1 MRDIILSLTC
11 AYGIALS
18 AYGAWWYPR
27 DMHHLAIA
35 VEQKNTTVELRHR
48 INTWGNVGTI
58 LLANLIA
65 IVSFASIGGNSQ
77 TASKKSTE

>member
-1 MRDIILSLTC
+1 MKKIILSLTC
-11 AYGIALS
+11 AYGVALS

-27 DMHHLAIA
+27 DMNQLEIA
-35 VEQKNTTVELRHR
+35 VQQKNEVVELRHR

-65 IVSFASIGGNSQ
+65 IISFASIE
-77 TASKKSTE
+77 SKQSNRE